1 MTGTNRWRKA
11 LACVT
16 LAALAWTGVAV
27 PVPGGTASAA
37 TPFSDVKPGHW
48 AEKHIHKLALQGLLL
63 GNVDGTYKPADPVT
77 REQAVLIALRF
88 LGLEDD
94 VPEATM
100 FPEFFEVSDY
110 YKKYVNYAFRQ
121 NLLRSEE
128 EFGLAQSEAGRH
140 WGKAPATREWLARLI
155 VRTIGKEAEATAKA
169 GAGTGFAD
177 DARIGEEYRGYVRA
191 AVDLGLIKGV
201 TETEFRPQDIVN
213 RATIATLFSRAQS
226 VYPVAYSGQ
235 TSGIL
240 FERTPDRLT
249 VLHEDGTMTDYT
261 VSADTFFYRADAE
274 AAASPDDMVTYGA
287 VTVISRD
294 GRVADYVELLDAT
307 PKVAAY
313 EGTFLWLDENTQELF
328 IRVGNERRQ
337 FAYDANHPPRVTDLE
352 DQLLS
357 LGDLETNM
365 PVKVLVDTLRTP
377 GRVVSVSVKLSAV
390 NKTGKGTIVS
400 VDAAARTVTVTDA
413 EGNRETRSV
422 AEEALITLDKRL
434 MDLEMLQPGDVVTY
448 TVKAGVITAI
458 TVNQRLARTVSGTL
472 YDVDTGKKTILYR
485 ENGENKFIPYVSGVT
500 VSIDGL
506 ENAGVLDLL
515 EGDELLMTL
524 DNENRVKAIKVTNRS
539 VRLMSGATVV
549 EFLASRNLLIVDDA
563 EGGTHTFY
571 LSPNVRYELDGEKL
585 KADDGKNRLTRSQ
598 KLDIRYSGN
607 TVYAVSFVTRYVG
620 SLLEVDKTGQTLKLA
635 LENGTT
641 VTIPYH
647 SYAGVEVYGSDT
659 YKDVGDLRYGDRIT
673 VVLDSSQ
680 SEAVLI
686 KLEQKVQFE
695 VVSVDSSGNK
705 IRGKRGNQPVV
716 EWTVGTQLPLLDSN
730 GTPASV
736 WAVPVGAHVNVTYMG
751 QTPVQIKLVPVL
763 VGRVVSVNVA
773 AGTIELALWNG
784 SVQTVSVGMSPVVQ
798 RDGGTASSLSSVRE
812 GDRIEIRQDEYERYI
827 LTVMST
833 LQKNVSYAD
842 AARRV
847 LYWPASS
854 PNDKSNFIPLHP
866 QAYVHKDST
875 VLSLSELK
883 NGDAVTIYVLR
894 GQAMEIEKRN

>member
-1 MTGTNRWRKA
+1 MTSRIRWRKA
-11 LACVT
+11 VAGAT
-16 LAALAWTGVAV
+16 LAAMVWAGAAV
-27 PVPGGTASAA
+27 PAPGNVAYAA
-37 TPFSDVKPGHW
+37 TPFSDVKAGHW
-48 AEKHIHKLALQGLLL
+48 AEKHINKLSLQGLLL
-63 GNVDGTYKPADPVT
+63 GNVDGTYKPASPVT
-77 REQAVLIALRF
+77 REQAVVIALRF
-88 LGLEDD
+88 LGMDD
-94 VPEATM
+94 DIPDAAVA
-100 FPEFFEVSDY
+100 FPEFFEVDDY
-110 YKKYVNYAFRQ
+110 YKKYVNYAFKQ
-121 NLLRSEE
+121 NLIRSEE
-128 EFGLAQSEAGRH
+128 EFSLAQNEAKH
-140 WGKAPATREWLARLI
+140 WGKAPATREWLARLL
-155 VRTIGKEAEATAKA
+155 VRTIGKEADAKAKA

-177 DARIGEEYRGYVRA
+177 DGRIGEEYKGYVRA

-213 RATIATLFSRAQS
+213 RATIATLFSRAQA

-249 VLHEDGTMTDYT
+249 VLHEDGTMTEYA
-261 VSADTFFYRADAE
+261 VSEDTLFYRADSE
-274 AAASPDDMVTYGA
+274 TAAAADDMVTYGTI
-287 VTVISRD
+287 TVISKD
-294 GRVADYVELLDAT
+294 GRRVDYAELLDAT

-313 EGTFLWLDENTQELF
+313 EGTFLWLDESTQELF
-328 IRVGNERRQ
+328 IRVGNERHQ
-337 FAYDANHPPRVTDLE
+337 FAYDANRPPKVTDLE
-352 DQLLS
+352 NLS
-357 LGDLETNM
+357 LSLSDLETNM

-377 GRVVSVSVKLSAV
+377 GKVVSVSVRQSAV

-400 VDAAARTVTVTDA
+400 VDAKARTVTVADDG
-413 EGNRETRSV
+413 GNRETRSV
-422 AEEALITLDKRL
+422 AEDALITLDKRL
-434 MDLEMLQPGDVVTY
+434 MDLELLQPGDVVTY
-448 TVKAGVITAI
+448 TVKSGIVTEI

-472 YDVDTGKKTILYR
+472 FDVDTGKRTILYR

-515 EGDELLMTL
+515 EGDDLIMTL

-539 VRLMSGATVV
+539 VRSMTGATVV

-563 EGGTHTFY
+563 EGDTHTFH

-585 KADDGKNRLTRSQ
+585 KADDGQNRLARSK

-620 SLLEVDKTGQTLKLA
+620 SLLEVDKAQQTLKLA

-641 VTIPYH
+641 VTIPYY
-647 SYAGVEVYGSDT
+647 SYTGVEVYGRDT
-659 YKDVGDLRYGDRIT
+659 YKEVDDLRYGDRIT

-705 IRGKRGNQPVV
+705 IRGKRGNQAVV

-736 WAVPVGAHVNVTYMG
+736 GAVSVGAHVNVTYMG

-763 VGRVVSVNVA
+763 VGRVVSVNAA
-773 AGTIELALWNG
+773 AGTVELALWG
-784 SVQTVSVGMSPVVQ
+784 DSVQTVSVGTSPVVQ
-798 RDGGTASSLSSVRE
+798 RNNGAASSLSAVRE

-827 LTVMST
+827 LTVMSAM
-833 LQKNVSYAD
+833 QKNVSYVD
-842 AARRV
+842 AAKRT

-854 PNDKSNFIPLHP
+854 PSDKSNFIPLHP

-875 VLSLSELK
+875 VLSLSDLK